1 LEKSGTAF
9 PGIFTSWDKTIQYPA
24 RATRERPPATCAQA
38 NTEPGTGLAR
48 KHKRRAADVLR
59 GHHLPPRYCHI
70 SHNRTAITGTDH
82 GIPGVLARLTVAS
95 VAQTPAP
102 KTVIPKPK
110 RADEASA
117 RI

>member
-1 LEKSGTAF
+1 
-9 PGIFTSWDKTIQYPA
+9 
-24 RATRERPPATCAQA
+24 
-38 NTEPGTGLAR
+38 LAR
-48 KHKRRAADVLR
+48 KHQRRAADVLG

-110 RADEASA
+110 RADQASA